1 VADLQVE
8 EARTISWVH
17 PSELTEAVENPREI
31 SPDRYAALKHSLSH
45 DPEMMKARPI
55 IVDSRRGDVVCG
67 NMRLRACKE
76 LGWEKVPV
84 FLKEFESDAQRRE
97 WMLRDNQEYG
107 NWVPDEL
114 AALVSMHESEGGDVK
129 LLGFA
134 DQELRD
140 LMSLNEPDLPDDGD
154 ANNEPV
160 PEVWAIVIDLDSE
173 EEQQTLLEEFAER
186 NLKCRALM
194 V

>member
-1 VADLQVE
+1 MAEAAVE
-8 EARTISWVH
+8 QTLSWVH
-17 PSELTEAVENPREI
+17 PSELKEAVENPREI
-31 SPDRYAALKHSLSH
+31 APDRYAALKHSLQH

-55 IVDSRRGDVVCG
+55 IVDARRGDVVCG
-67 NMRLRACKE
+67 NMRLRACTE

-114 AALVSMHESEGGDVK
+114 AALVSMHEQEGGDVK

-154 ANNEPV
+154 AETEDV
-160 PEVWAIVIDLDSE
+160 PTVWGIVIDLDTE
-173 EEQQTLLEEFAER
+173 EAQQELLEELSER
-186 NLKCRALM
+186 GFKTRALM